1 MEAGTRPIRPA
12 VYLFFF
18 GVIAAVVFLTHAP
31 LFRLP
36 FYWDEL
42 GQFVP
47 ASLDL
52 FQTGAWV
59 PYTTIPNVHPPGVM
73 AYLAGFW
80 HFTGYSIAATRI
92 AMLLMASA
100 GAYFS
105 FLLAIEL
112 GKGTPGFPAF
122 SALMFLVL
130 SPLFMAQA
138 MMAQLDMPA
147 MVFSILALLLFLQNR
162 MRVAALACVAL
173 VLAKETGLVLPAV
186 FGAWLLWERRW
197 REALLFTAPLLP
209 LAVWLWV
216 LHRSTG
222 HWAGNAS
229 FEQYNL
235 IYTLHPVRFAL
246 ALVRRFYYLF
256 LGSGHWVGALAL
268 LYARRNS
275 RLFRTRPWAIVG
287 VFAVA
292 HILLISIFGGAV
304 LERYL
309 MPLLPLLY
317 IAFAAALAL
326 APLKWRIAG
335 VAALVAML
343 VMANFLNPLYPFPW
357 ENNLS
362 YAQFVTLD
370 RRAADYVE
378 NQYSGATV
386 TAMFPLAGA
395 LRRPDFGYVT
405 HAVKVRDI
413 DDYTMKTLRTLRSQP
428 PDVLVV
434 YSTTWDPLHILERG
448 MVRRLLEAYYGF
460 QPQAS
465 SAEIVSLLHMHSV
478 AKWTA
483 GGQWVEIFESDA
495 FRPRTMDVRN
505 RASLRFSRTQRG
517 ETGVLVEDVN
527 FRESGRAQ

>member
-1 MEAGTRPIRPA
+1 MEAGARPIRPA

-18 GVIAAVVFLTHAP
+18 SVITVVVFLTHAP

-59 PYTTIPNVHPPGVM
+59 PYSTIPNVHPPGVM
-73 AYLAGFW
+73 AYLAAFW
-80 HFTGYSIAATRI
+80 HITGYSIPATRI

-105 FLLAIEL
+105 FLLAVEL
-112 GKGTPGFPAF
+112 GKGVPGFPAF
-122 SALMFLVL
+122 GALMFLVL
-130 SPLFMAQA
+130 SPLFVAQA

-147 MVFSILALLLFLQNR
+147 MVFSVLALLLFLQDR
-162 MRVAALACVAL
+162 MRGAALACVAL

-209 LAVWLWV
+209 LASWLWA
-216 LHRSTG
+216 LHRVTG
-222 HWAGNAS
+222 HWGGNAS

-256 LGSGHWVGALAL
+256 MGTGHWVGALAIV
-268 LYARRNS
+268 YAWRKS
-275 RLFRTRPWAIVG
+275 GLFRTRPWAIAG
-287 VFAVA
+287 VFAIA

-317 IAFAAALAL
+317 IAFATALAMV
-326 APLKWRIAG
+326 PFKWRLAG
-335 VAALVAML
+335 MAALVAML
-343 VMANFLNPLYPFPW
+343 VLANFINPLYPFPW

-362 YAQFVTLD
+362 FAQFVTLD
-370 RRAADYVE
+370 QRAAGYVE
-378 NQYSGATV
+378 NQYVGATV
-386 TAMFPLAGA
+386 ATMFPLAGA

-405 HAVKVRDI
+405 HPVKVRDI
-413 DDYTMKTLRTLRSQP
+413 DDYTLPTLRTLQQQP

-448 MVRRLLEAYYGF
+448 LIRRLLETYYSY

-465 SAEIVSLLHMHSV
+465 SAEIVSLLHMRSV

-483 GGQWVEIFESDA
+483 DGQWVEIFESDT
-495 FRPRTMDVRN
+495 FRPHTMEVRSGPSIKFP
-505 RASLRFSRTQRG
+505 RAQRR
-517 ETGVLVEDVN
+517 ETGVLVQDVN
-527 FRESGRAQ
+527 FREPGRAQ